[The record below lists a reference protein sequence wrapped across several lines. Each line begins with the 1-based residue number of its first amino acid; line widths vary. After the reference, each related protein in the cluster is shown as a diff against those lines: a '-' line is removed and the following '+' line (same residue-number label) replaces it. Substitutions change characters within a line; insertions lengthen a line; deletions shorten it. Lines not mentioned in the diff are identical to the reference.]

1 MAIKIKYAQLTIRDY
16 KDPVYSN
23 CVLIIEIV
31 HSKLVLSTSSKL
43 LNLKKNYYLDSLK
56 QLKNLEVHS
65 INLLVTITIYFILW
79 KVVHLIFWNNILFQH
94 KVMIA

>member
-43 LNLKKNYYLDSLK
+43 LNLKKN
-56 QLKNLEVHS
+56 
-65 INLLVTITIYFILW
+65 
-79 KVVHLIFWNNILFQH
+79 ILFGFF
-94 KVMIA
+94 KAAKESRGTFNKFASNDYDLFYFVKGSPFNFLK